1 MMTLTP
7 SPHLDLAESLAGW
20 FIGLKGADATAF
32 AEQFVAL
39 ASRPVAAHV
48 AGDGETFRQA
58 LCFPLGGMAQADF
71 IQPTTSA
78 APYLLVEMLTG
89 HLICLRLAD
98 CLANRFSLSA
108 FLRSIERPLERLPQ
122 GVSAWPGIQK
132 SIEMMVRR
140 RVVLVDFVLQADEKH
155 FWRECYP
162 QGETRLAEALF
173 RGLSPITPSRRK
185 HGVAALINI
194 QSAHYRAAIT
204 DFIAGLDNEVI
215 QAICVSSQPPSLSR
229 YNTYRR
235 GEATAA
241 RYRIQ
246 AAEAVP
252 LLGYMLGE
260 ENHRAARLRRLVDS
274 GTPLWPA
281 LADTVGVPE
290 EAVRWLRGKTADDV
304 SDAWL
309 GRIPELL
316 QSLAHLPPEKRPK
329 TRDEWTAYT
338 DFALVLAR
346 ISSSHRH
353 RCWLRDLARLG
364 WVAARQK
371 FETMHAAPS
380 DLLDMTDLLREITG
394 AVGGELLP
402 HVADFWREDDR
413 EWQQVNE
420 AVETVFLEVSLLK
433 QIRASLRWHELQLMP
448 PIEEDAAEEENSAAN
463 ASARLDYWPAPLTGP
478 IKLDRLTAH
487 FLTTTAQLRDE
498 GMRMEHCV
506 GSYTGQ
512 CLFNGANIVS
522 LRNDDGRSVSTAE
535 LRMVGHSKRLTL
547 EVVQHKAQRNSS
559 PSAQAEKALAQLLS
573 KLNTNAMQLRLQEML
588 EQLRQRRALDD
599 NRRQWM
605 GETPCSPNRLR
616 CLKAALRLH
625 VSYNRFLEAGR
636 KALE

>member
-1 MMTLTP
+1 MTLTP
-7 SPHLDLAESLAGW
+7 SPHLDLGESLAAFVLYLNGTN
-20 FIGLKGADATAF
+20 ATAF
-32 AEQFVAL
+32 AEQFAAL
-39 ASRPVAAHV
+39 ASRPVAARIY
-48 AGDGETFRQA
+48 GDGNIFRQA
-58 LCFPLGGMAQADF
+58 LCFPLGGLAQADF
-71 IQPTTSA
+71 IQPTTRA
-78 APYLLVEMLTG
+78 APYLLVETLTG
-89 HLICLRLAD
+89 HLVCLRLAD
-98 CLANRFSLSA
+98 CSANRFSLSA

-122 GVSAWPGIQK
+122 GASAWPGIQK

-140 RVVLVDFVLQADEKH
+140 RVVLVDFVLQTDEKH

-162 QGETRLAEALF
+162 QGDARLTEMLF
-173 RGLSPITPSRRK
+173 RGLPPIAPLRRK
-185 HGVAALINI
+185 QAVTALIDI

-215 QAICVSSQPPSLSR
+215 QAICVSGQPPSLTR

-235 GEATAA
+235 GEVTAA

-246 AAEAVP
+246 AAETIP

-281 LADTVGVPE
+281 LADTVGVSE
-290 EAVRWLRGKTADDV
+290 EVVRWLRGKTVDDV
-304 SDAWL
+304 SNAWL

-316 QSLAHLPPEKRPK
+316 QSLAHLPPDKRPK
-329 TRDEWTAYT
+329 SRDEWTAYT

-346 ISSSHRH
+346 VSSSHRH

-364 WVAARQK
+364 WIAARQR
-371 FETMHAAPS
+371 FEAMHAAPS
-380 DLLDMTDLLREITG
+380 DLLEMTDLLREITG

-402 HVADFWREDDR
+402 HVANFWREDDH
-413 EWQQVNE
+413 ELQQVNE
-420 AVETVFLEVSLLK
+420 AIETVFLEASLLK

-448 PIEEDAAEEENSAAN
+448 PMEEDAAEEENADAN
-463 ASARLDYWPAPLTGP
+463 AAARLDYWPAPLPGS
-478 IKLDRLTAH
+478 IKLGGLTAH
-487 FLTTTAQLRDE
+487 FLTTTAQLHDE

-506 GSYTGQ
+506 GSYAAQ

-535 LRMVGHSKRLTL
+535 LRMLGHSKRLEL
-547 EVVQHKAQRNSS
+547 GVVQHKAQRNGS
-559 PSAQAEKALAQLLS
+559 PSTQAEKALVQLLS
-573 KLNTNAMQLRLQEML
+573 KLNTDGMQLRLQEML

-605 GETPCSPNRLR
+605 GEIPCSPNRLR
-616 CLKAALRLH
+616 CLKVALKLH
-625 VSYNRFLEAGR
+625 VGYNRFLEAGR

>member
-1 MMTLTP
+1 MAN
-7 SPHLDLAESLAGW
+7 LAT
-20 FIGLKGADATAF
+20 GLSGVDATAF
-32 AEQFVAL
+32 AEQFAAL

-48 AGDGETFRQA
+48 VGDGETFQQA
-58 LCFPLGGMAQADF
+58 LCFPLGGLAQADF

-89 HLICLRLAD
+89 HLVCLRLAD
-98 CLANRFSLSA
+98 CTANRFSLST

-122 GVSAWPGIQK
+122 GAAAWPGIQK
-132 SIEMMVRR
+132 SIEMMARR
-140 RVVLVDFVLQADEKH
+140 RVVLVDFVLKADEKH

-162 QGETRLAEALF
+162 QGDAWLTEMLF
-173 RGLSPITPSRRK
+173 RGLPPIAPLRRK
-185 HGVAALINI
+185 QAVTALIDI

-215 QAICVSSQPPSLSR
+215 QAIYATGQPPSLSR

-246 AAEAVP
+246 AVEAVP

-281 LADTVGVPE
+281 LADTSGVTE

-316 QSLAHLPPEKRPK
+316 QSLAHLAPEKRPK

-346 ISSSHRH
+346 VSSSNRH

-364 WVAARQK
+364 WGAARQK
-371 FETMHAAPS
+371 FEAMHATPS
-380 DLLDMTDLLREITG
+380 DLLEMTDLLREITG

-402 HVADFWREDDR
+402 HIADFWREDDR
-413 EWQQVNE
+413 EWLQVNE
-420 AVETVFLEVSLLK
+420 AVETVFLEASLLK

-448 PIEEDAAEEENSAAN
+448 PIEEYATEEDNPAAN
-463 ASARLDYWPAPLTGP
+463 AVARLDYWPAPLIGS
-478 IKLDRLTAH
+478 IKLGGLTAH

-535 LRMVGHSKRLTL
+535 LRMLGHSKRLEL
-547 EVVQHKAQRNSS
+547 GVVQHKAQRNSS
-559 PSAQAEKALAQLLS
+559 PSAQAEKALSYLLS
-573 KLNTNAMQLRLQEML
+573 KLNADGMQQCLQQML

-599 NRRQWM
+599 NRRHWL
-605 GETPCSPNRLR
+605 GETPNSPNRLR
-616 CLKAALRLH
+616 CLKAALKLH
-625 VSYNRFLEAGR
+625 VGYDRFLDAGR
-636 KALE
+636 KALA